1 MGFFI
6 TGGIRQNYWK
16 ECREMGKRERRG
28 RGEGGERRQEG
39 RKEEG
44 RKEGRK
50 ELRKE
55 GREGGGER
63 PMFMMQY

>member
-1 MGFFI
+1 MQRNGEAGKEGKGGMGRKKA
-6 TGGIRQNYWK
+6 GRQK
-16 ECREMGKRERRG
+16 G
-28 RGEGGERRQEG
+28 RRQ
-39 RKEEG
+39 
-44 RKEGRK
+44 EGRK